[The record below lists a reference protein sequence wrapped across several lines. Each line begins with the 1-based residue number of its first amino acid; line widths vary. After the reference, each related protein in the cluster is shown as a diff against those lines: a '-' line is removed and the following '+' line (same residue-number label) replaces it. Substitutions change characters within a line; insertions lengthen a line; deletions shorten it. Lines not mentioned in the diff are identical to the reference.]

1 MNIHTRHLTN
11 RIPALAILAGL
22 IPMLG
27 ACGSESADASED
39 AAAASEY
46 VKTVNVEASKVEAG
60 AFTVFV
66 RITGEAEAEH
76 DITVSA
82 EEGGRLVRFFT
93 ERGDRVGRGAPIAK
107 IDDLILRAQVDEARA
122 SAELDRE
129 RYLRQKQLWEEEKIG
144 SEITFLQT
152 KAQADQAN
160 ARLDLLQARLDR
172 TTVRSPV
179 AGIVDDR
186 YVDAGEGVVP
196 GTRIARVIDTR
207 RLKITGGIP
216 ERFAP
221 FIEAGGTAIITFD
234 VLQGRPFEGEIRF
247 VGEAIDPGN
256 RTFPIEILMDNPD
269 GAVKPQM
276 IANVRVATER
286 LENVVV
292 IPQEVILRTEL
303 GYQVFVVSERDGS
316 PVAEAR
322 SVVLGPTFE
331 NRAVVESGLE
341 PGDLLVIRGHQQVD
355 AGDHVQVVDRGRV
368 ADDD

>member
-11 RIPALAILAGL
+11 RIPTLAILAGL
-22 IPMLG
+22 VPMLA
-27 ACGSESADASED
+27 ACGSGSADASEET
-39 AAAASEY
+39 AAASEY
-46 VKTVNVEASKVEAG
+46 VKTVNVEASKVEAV
-60 AFTVFV
+60 AFTAFV
-66 RITGEAEAEH
+66 RITGEAEAEY

-93 ERGDRVGRGAPIAK
+93 EKGDRVGRGAPIAK

-122 SAELDRE
+122 SAELNRE
-129 RYLRQKQLWEEEKIG
+129 RYLRQKQLWEEERIG

-179 AGIVDDR
+179 AGTVDDR
-186 YVDAGEGVVP
+186 YVDAGEGVIP

-207 RLKITGGIP
+207 RLKITGGVP
-216 ERFAP
+216 ERYGP

-247 VGEAIDPGN
+247 VGEAIDPGS

-276 IANVRVATER
+276 IANVRVATDR

-292 IPQEVILRTEL
+292 VPQEVILRTEL
-303 GYQVFVVSERDGS
+303 GYQVFVVVERDGS

-322 SVVLGPTFE
+322 PVVLGPTFE

-341 PGDLLVIRGHQQVD
+341 PGDLLVTKGHQQVE
-355 AGDHVQVVDRGRV
+355 AGDRVQVVDGGGM
-368 ADDD
+368 DDDD

>member
-1 MNIHTRHLTN
+1 MNIHARLRSTRTLT
-11 RIPALAILAGL
+11 LAILAGL

-27 ACGSESADASED
+27 ACGSGSANASED
-39 AAAASEY
+39 AAETASEY
-46 VKTVNVEASKVEAG
+46 VKVVNVEATRVESG
-60 AFTVFV
+60 EFTAFV

-93 ERGDRVGRGAPIAK
+93 EKGDQVGRGAPIAK
-107 IDDLILRAQVDEARA
+107 IDDEILRAQVEEARA
-122 SAELDRE
+122 SAELERE
-129 RYLRQKQLWEEEKIG
+129 RYLRQKQVWEEEKIG

-152 KAQADQAN
+152 KYQADQAN
-160 ARLDLLQARLDR
+160 ARLNLLQARLNR

-186 YVDAGEGVVP
+186 YVDAGEVVIS

-216 ERFAP
+216 ERFSP
-221 FIEAGGTAIITFD
+221 FIKVGGKAIITFD
-234 VLQGRPFEGEIRF
+234 VLQGRPFEGIIRY
-247 VGEAIDPGN
+247 VGEAIDPGS

-276 IANVRVATER
+276 IANVRVATDR
-286 LENVVV
+286 LEAVVV
-292 IPQEVILRTEL
+292 VPQEVILRTEL
-303 GYQVFVVSERDGS
+303 GYQVFVVGERDGS

-322 SVVLGPTFE
+322 PVVLGPSFE

-341 PGDLLVIRGHQQVD
+341 PGDLLVTKGHQLVD
-355 AGDHVQVVDRGRV
+355 PGDHVQIVDGGGDGR
-368 ADDD
+368 